1 VIVTNPIIRPQRPPI
16 EVDWRLVISDGRY
29 QVSDVG
35 MDGVSIAFVQRSEF
49 AAIIKRSGGRVASLF
64 ATTCEAI

>member
-16 EVDWRLVISDGRY
+16 EITDGRY

-49 AAIIKRSGGRVASLF
+49 AAVIKRSGGRVASLF